1 VALINGCV
9 WVPAL
14 NDWFIASN
22 LKYTKPVIN
31 QPYFQN
37 ITAIL

>member
-1 VALINGCV
+1 
-9 WVPAL
+9 L

-22 LKYTKPVIN
+22 LKCTKPVIN